1 MGEKNS
7 QEIDKEKS
15 VKVKSWSMLILG
27 VFILTILVFLS
38 INKVSAIGE
47 TFVCAEKTKSGAWC
61 QNVPKDQAAPGF
73 RQAATSCEA
82 TAFCRLGTCVNS
94 QQGECRPNVPQR
106 VCQQSNG
113 VWILGKPDEI
123 PQCQLGCCLV
133 GDQAAF
139 VTQTKCKALSSDYG
153 VPTNY
158 RTDIRTE
165 TACIESA
172 NPDVKGACVIDDGFE
187 RKCKLLT
194 RNECQRLETTSGNGE
209 NSTVEFHEGLLCS
222 AETLATNCGM
232 SPRTTCVAN
241 KDEVYFLD
249 SCGNLGNIYDSS
261 KVNNQEYWTDIKERD
276 ESCNPDGSNAGS
288 ANCGSCDYL
297 LGSTCKPFERGNEA
311 TPQPRY
317 GDFVCADLSCKFQ
330 GKKYQH
336 GEKWCG
342 GTSGINQSLPGSES
356 AVFVCYSGEVT
367 VEQCSAFRQEVCIQD
382 SIDVGSGEDFKAARC
397 TANLWRD
404 CVVQDNKKDC
414 ENTDQRDCK
423 WVLGQSLLRNESGAV
438 LVINKD
444 RDKLVSEEDS
454 DNFYFFGPIQ
464 ITNSSGAS
472 CLPRYPPGFDFWLPT
487 EESVGKAE
495 ELCAIANENCVV
507 KFERGAL
514 GGLTGGDY
522 SCKEN
527 CECFGLKNGD
537 KFNDATEKSAQ
548 NSPWAKQRNNM
559 CIALGDCGSKKNYIG
574 AQGYHNVTDLIE
586 VTSAEEDD
594 N

>member
-1 MGEKNS
+1 MIKRN
-7 QEIDKEKS
+7 
-15 VKVKSWSMLILG
+15 WLAL
-27 VFILTILVFLS
+27 VFIFLVLTIGTLLS
-38 INKVSAIGE
+38 TKVSAVGE
-47 TFVCAEKTKSGAWC
+47 TFVCAEKTLSGAWC
-61 QNVPKDQAAPGF
+61 QNVPANQASTAINPVTGQRY
-73 RQAATSCEA
+73 RQASTSCEA
-82 TAFCRLGTCVNS
+82 TAFCRMGTCVNS
-94 QQGECRPNVPQR
+94 QKGECRPNVPQV
-106 VCQQSNG
+106 VCQQSHG

-123 PQCQLGCCLV
+123 PQCQLGCCLL

-139 VTQTKCKALSSDYG
+139 VTQTKCKSLSSDYG
-153 VPTNY
+153 TPTNY
-158 RTDIRTE
+158 RTDIKTE
-165 TACIESA
+165 AACIESA

-356 AVFVCYSGEVT
+356 AVYVCYSGEVT

-454 DNFYFFGPIQ
+454 DNF
-464 ITNSSGAS
+464 
-472 CLPRYPPGFDFWLPT
+472 
-487 EESVGKAE
+487 
-495 ELCAIANENCVV
+495 
-507 KFERGAL
+507 
-514 GGLTGGDY
+514 
-522 SCKEN
+522 
-527 CECFGLKNGD
+527 
-537 KFNDATEKSAQ
+537 NDATEKSAQ

-559 CIALGDCGSKKNYIG
+559 CIALGDCGNKKNYIG
-574 AQGYHNVTDLIE
+574 AQGYHNVTDLI
-586 VTSAEEDD
+586 
-594 N
+594 